1 LAACLLFVKRY
12 CFKYFY
18 YTTPEVGRPRSSTSA
33 VFRPAPHAAGFCCYD
48 TTPAAG
54 RPYSQSLQFSRPP
67 YAHHGFLRLL
77 YRKNSWAFSKII
89 YRRGKKVQI
98 FFQLWLLKKYLFYFW
113 NDKIDR
119 VCLICLGFFYACNNS
134 LLLTNKMKW
143 NTLFT
148 SKSTKV

>member
-54 RPYSQSLQFSRPP
+54 RPCSQSLQFSTRRT
-67 YAHHGFLRLL
+67 HTMGFCG
-77 YRKNSWAFSKII
+77 YCT
-89 YRRGKKVQI
+89 GKTAG
-98 FFQLWLLKKYLFYFW
+98 LF
-113 NDKIDR
+113 
-119 VCLICLGFFYACNNS
+119 L
-134 LLLTNKMKW
+134 
-143 NTLFT
+143 
-148 SKSTKV
+148 